1 MATPSVGRNPR
12 IITGS
17 PLAFQGPPQRANACL
32 PSSSPLTEP
41 PRPPPSSSPFSP
53 CREGVTRPPG
63 ARGSPCHLHGE
74 IEANLS
80 AHRSRCELERFG
92 QFDEARQRVDHPQ
105 LLDVAIEKKTT
116 AASCP

>member
-17 PLAFQGPPQRANACL
+17 PLAFQGPSQRANACL
-32 PSSSPLTEP
+32 PAPLTEP
-41 PRPPPSSSPFSP
+41 PPASSFVLTLLALPG
-53 CREGVTRPPG
+53 RGTRPPG
-63 ARGSPCHLHGE
+63 ARGSPGHLHGE
-74 IEANLS
+74 IEADLS

-105 LLDVAIEKKTT
+105 LLDVP
-116 AASCP
+116 AADVQ